1 MPPCMCS
8 ENGACGTLRHTMC
21 ILTAT
26 ISTFCVILC
35 TYGRPIDGF
44 PSSHTKVSTP
54 CRVSLVLSHRTV
66 GGDWKDQKMQCPRCG
81 FEMADTKTYCSQCG
95 TVLRNFA
102 PSSPE
107 MEHNIPPSSEYGMQ
121 SQAFSYEKLSYHPR
135 ITVLRVIRSILYFI
149 AAPIAAFGL
158 IGTFNALFGTSNL
171 FEGLAIFF
179 GLGLLVGSVV
189 IFLRMRDRAP
199 TVAMVSIHL
208 VNPWCNGWH
217 GHGFYPCIC
226 FSCKWQALRSFF
238 WLHCS
243 AVRLY
248 FGSNFFM
255 VVLVYNGQIPAK

>member
-1 MPPCMCS
+1 
-8 ENGACGTLRHTMC
+8 MC

-107 MEHNIPPSSEYGMQ
+107 MEHNISPSSEYGMQ
-121 SQAFSYEKLSYHPR
+121 PQAFSYEKLSSHPR

-199 TVAMVSIHL
+199 RLRWSQFIWSILGATVGMVMAIILASAL
-208 VNPWCNGWH
+208 AANGRLSDLFF
-217 GHGFYPCIC
+217 GCIVLLYGFI
-226 FSCKWQALRSFF
+226 L
-238 WLHCS
+238 
-243 AVRLY
+243 AVISLW
-248 FGSNFFM
+248 
-255 VVLVYNGQIPAK
+255 